1 VMGGAPVS
9 VKYVIKARMEV
20 SGLVEKHDIIGA
32 IFGQTEGLLGEELDL
47 RELQKMGRLGR
58 IEVKTKKSNGKT
70 IAEIE
75 IPSNL
80 DKVETALIAAAI
92 ESVDRVGPYSAKTTI
107 TGLVDVRAEK
117 RRKIVERAVE
127 LLRMLDQAVPE
138 TKELLDEVLE
148 KIRKGEI
155 TSYGPEKLPAG
166 PDVESS
172 DTVIIVEGRADVL
185 NLLKHGYR
193 NVVALGGASIPK
205 SIVELSK
212 KKKTILFI
220 DGDRGGEL
228 IARNLLNVAD
238 IDFVARAPPGREVE
252 ELTGK
257 EIAKALQNKIPV
269 EEYVKLLEKERQE
282 RRGGKEAK
290 MQVVVA
296 PEKVV
301 QSENSGSAGAAEAVE
316 VPAHVAKAVEELR
329 GTLEAILYDD
339 EWREMER
346 LPVRDLTSR
355 LQEVDGV
362 SYVVFDGIVTQRL
375 VDLAYNKGVKMI
387 IGARVGDIVRKPA
400 ELKIASFEDVK
411 AV

>member
-1 VMGGAPVS
+1 MGGAPVS

-32 IFGQTEGLLGEELDL
+32 IFGQTEGLLGEQLDL

-58 IEVKTKKSNGKT
+58 IEVRVKRSDNKT

-80 DKVETALIAAAI
+80 DKVETALVAAAI
-92 ESVDRVGPYSAKTTI
+92 ESVDRVGPYQAKTKVTEI
-107 TGLVDVRAEK
+107 VDVRVE
-117 RRKIVERAVE
+117 RRRRIVERAVE
-127 LLRMLDQAVPE
+127 LLKMLDQAVPE

-148 KIRKGEI
+148 KVRKGEI
-155 TSYGPEKLPAG
+155 TTYGPEKLPAG
-166 PDVESS
+166 PEVEGADS
-172 DTVIIVEGRADVL
+172 VIIVEGRADVL

-205 SIVELSK
+205 SVVELAK
-212 KKKTILFI
+212 KKKAILFI

-228 IARNLLNVAD
+228 IARNLISAAE
-238 IDFVARAPPGREVE
+238 IDFVARAPTGREVE

-269 EEYVKLLEKERQE
+269 EEYVKLLEKEKQE
-282 RRGGKEAK
+282 RRGQREVK
-290 MQVVVA
+290 MQVIVA
-296 PEKVV
+296 PQRVER
-301 QSENSGSAGAAEAVE
+301 SNNSGSTGAAEKVE
-316 VPAHVAKAVEELR
+316 VPGHVAKAIEELR
-329 GTLEAILYDD
+329 GTLEAILYDE
-339 EWREMER
+339 EWREIER
-346 LPVRDLTSR
+346 LPVRDLASR
-355 LQEVDGV
+355 LQEAEGV

-375 VDLAYNKGVKMI
+375 VDLAYTKGVKML

-400 ELKIASFEDVK
+400 ELKIASFDDVK
-411 AV
+411 AA